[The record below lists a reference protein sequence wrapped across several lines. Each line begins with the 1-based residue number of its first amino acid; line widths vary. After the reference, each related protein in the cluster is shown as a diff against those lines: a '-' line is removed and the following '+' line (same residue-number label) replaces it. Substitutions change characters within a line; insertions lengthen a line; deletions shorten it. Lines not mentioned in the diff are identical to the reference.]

1 MESSPLLPQPPPGWT
16 VIEEKGRIVYLTY
29 HPIVKIRSV
38 ASLREYQQ
46 KGRYKDVCAE
56 ELVFSWK
63 RLKLDSHQSNSCFQQ
78 TETSFGLDG
87 LDGLGSLES
96 RGTVDDMEQD
106 EEKSVKT
113 KETTK
118 LDKEKEKVLA
128 AVKNLTI
135 DPKIRL
141 NHKEILTNSAI
152 KLNNARLSSKKLVLG
167 TDIEMLKV
175 DLCAAKNEDEIV
187 KLLWATTTFKNKLLS
202 LVNSKLLE
210 QLLNLSSILDSPLLK
225 FPVNMNNNI
234 YSEVIDL
241 ALKHA
246 PDFLLLIMDL
256 VLKHENPL
264 SEKDAIR
271 IAYLFAQ
278 FSSSVSSKN
287 NVMLKLKSVNLK
299 CNGLTNDGLDCF
311 AKVGATETSR
321 AFRKNRDFM
330 ASISEEIF
338 KSYAETMMSQFTFD
352 NLDLQVN
359 HEMHHFTL
367 NYQEFEPV
375 DTSALPTAGKG
386 FEEMKASF
394 TMDTVLMQ
402 SEQNKV
408 LFDHFKNVTAATLG
422 RVFATELPDLRWML
436 SVFPKHYPHPNSS
449 TASRKSLIHVDKPMY
464 LQETKNR

>member
-1 MESSPLLPQPPPGWT
+1 MESSPLLPLPPPGWT
-16 VIEEKGRIVYLTY
+16 VMEEKGRIVYLTY

-38 ASLREYQQ
+38 ASLREYQL

-63 RLKLDSHQSNSCFQQ
+63 RLKLDSHQSNSCFQE

-87 LDGLGSLES
+87 LDGLASLES
-96 RGTVDDMEQD
+96 RGTDDDMEQD

-113 KETTK
+113 KETIK
-118 LDKEKEKVLA
+118 LDKEKEKVIT

-141 NHKEILTNSAI
+141 NHKEILTNSAR
-152 KLNNARLSSKKLVLG
+152 KLNDARLSSKKLVLG

-187 KLLWATTTFKNKLLS
+187 KLLWGTTTFKNKLMS

-210 QLLNLSSILDSPLLK
+210 QLLSLSSIPDSPLLK

-241 ALKHA
+241 ALKYA

-287 NVMLKLKSVNLK
+287 NVMLKLKSVN
-299 CNGLTNDGLDCF
+299 
-311 AKVGATETSR
+311 
-321 AFRKNRDFM
+321 
-330 ASISEEIF
+330 
-338 KSYAETMMSQFTFD
+338 
-352 NLDLQVN
+352 
-359 HEMHHFTL
+359 
-367 NYQEFEPV
+367 
-375 DTSALPTAGKG
+375 
-386 FEEMKASF
+386 
-394 TMDTVLMQ
+394 
-402 SEQNKV
+402 
-408 LFDHFKNVTAATLG
+408 
-422 RVFATELPDLRWML
+422 
-436 SVFPKHYPHPNSS
+436 
-449 TASRKSLIHVDKPMY
+449 
-464 LQETKNR
+464 